1 MYGNHV
7 IKENI
12 RRLIVNIPKY
22 DGVLYFSMNDLS
34 LGFGFASRGSMECKQ
49 LELIANIEFI

>member
-34 LGFGFASRGSMECKQ
+34 LGFGVSSRGSMECK
-49 LELIANIEFI
+49 